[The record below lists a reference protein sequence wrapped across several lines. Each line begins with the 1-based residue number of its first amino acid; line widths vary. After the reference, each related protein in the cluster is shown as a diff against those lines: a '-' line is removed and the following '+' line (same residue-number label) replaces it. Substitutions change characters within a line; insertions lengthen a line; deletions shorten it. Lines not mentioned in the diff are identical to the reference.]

1 MNFRIEIQD
10 MVWHLGCNTST
21 NENEGIE
28 QKWQTLGSMLTK
40 LRQMQEAANVI
51 TIPSSGL
58 QSQNDNEAE
67 FDDVVELVSANEF
80 PQLNQAT
87 HHHDQNVVEREVVS
101 LPSSANI
108 IGEPAQV
115 EIHQRKWQA
124 CQQIVQL
131 RDIIANISFQYS
143 HVIRG
148 AI

>member
-10 MVWHLGCNTST
+10 MVQHLGCNTST

-40 LRQMQEAANVI
+40 LRQMQEAANFI

-58 QSQNDNEAE
+58 QSHNDNEAE
-67 FDDVVELVSANEF
+67 FDDIVELVSANEF
-80 PQLNQAT
+80 PQLNQAM
-87 HHHDQNVVEREVVS
+87 HHHDPNVVEREVVS

-115 EIHQRKWQA
+115 KNTSVEMA
-124 CQQIVQL
+124 SL
-131 RDIIANISFQYS
+131 
-143 HVIRG
+143 
-148 AI
+148 